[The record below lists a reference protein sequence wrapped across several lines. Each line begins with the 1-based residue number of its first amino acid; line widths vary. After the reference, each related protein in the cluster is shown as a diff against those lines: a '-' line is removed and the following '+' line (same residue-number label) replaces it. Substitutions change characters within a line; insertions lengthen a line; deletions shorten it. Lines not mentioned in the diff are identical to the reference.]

1 MSKTKNDIEWKK
13 LFEKYKITEKV
24 KTNGLYKIKASE
36 IKEFREAR
44 LMTKFDY
51 KSQLPKIFSDNNFS
65 ILPVSRG
72 SYVISDIETF
82 KDFENNDLE
91 ITKINFDNYLESI
104 DINNITSESAAL
116 NCAYVSGIIEDFVQD
131 EKLKLTIS
139 GRMSSLSFNFNINS
153 RKSILNLNVKNSQ
166 IEIDGGYEGIE
177 SLNLIE
183 AKNSI
188 SKDFLI
194 RQVFYP
200 YRLWINKVSK
210 KVRPLFLTYSNGIFH
225 FREYAF
231 EDPTHYNSIRLIC
244 EKKYAIR
251 DGAINLELIEKTLNE
266 VKIIKEPAIPFPQA
280 DSFER
285 VINLCEILNSEI
297 QITKN
302 ELLENYDFR
311 LKDSID
317 PRQVDY
323 YVNAG
328 RYLGL
333 INKKHEDGE
342 VFYFLSK
349 LGQELFS
356 LSIINRQLKFIELI
370 LSHLVFNKVL
380 KLYFKKGVSPNWKPI
395 IKFMK
400 ESNLYKIN
408 SESTFKRRSSTISS
422 WIDWILDQID
432 E

>member
-1 MSKTKNDIEWKK
+1 LWARPKN
-13 LFEKYKITEKV
+13 IT
-24 KTNGLYKIKASE
+24 
-36 IKEFREAR
+36 
-44 LMTKFDY
+44 
-51 KSQLPKIFSDNNFS
+51 NNFS
-65 ILPVSRG
+65 ILPISKG
-72 SYVISDIETF
+72 SYVISDFDTF
-82 KDFENNDLE
+82 KDFENNDAE
-91 ITKINFDNYLESI
+91 ITKIDFPNYLESI
-104 DINNITSESAAL
+104 DFNNITSESTAL

-131 EKLKLTIS
+131 EELKPTVS
-139 GRMSSLSFNFNINS
+139 GRMSSLSFDFNINS
-153 RKSILNLNVKNSQ
+153 KKSLININVNNSQ

-200 YRLWINKVSK
+200 YKLWENKVSK

-225 FREYAF
+225 FKEYVF
-231 EDPTHYNSIRLIC
+231 EDPTHYNSIKLIR

-251 DGAINLELIEKTLNE
+251 DGAINLELIQKTLIQ
-266 VKIIKEPAIPFPQA
+266 VKIVKEPSIPFPKA

-297 QITKN
+297 QISKN
-302 ELLENYDFR
+302 GLLENYDFR

-328 RYLGL
+328 RYIGL
-333 INKKHEDGE
+333 IDKKHEDGD

-349 LGQELFS
+349 SGQELFS
-356 LSIINRQLKFIELI
+356 LSLINRQLKFVELI

-380 KLYFKKGVSPNWKPI
+380 KLYFKKGELPSWIQI
-395 IKFMK
+395 IKIMK

-422 WIDWILDQID
+422 WLNWILDQI
-432 E
+432 EE